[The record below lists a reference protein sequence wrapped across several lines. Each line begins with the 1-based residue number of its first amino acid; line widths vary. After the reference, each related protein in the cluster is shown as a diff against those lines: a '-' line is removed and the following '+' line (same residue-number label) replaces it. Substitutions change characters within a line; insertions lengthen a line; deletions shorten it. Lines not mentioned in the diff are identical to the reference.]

1 MAADVVREHRTAPPP
16 AEAAC
21 AAGAAAGGILIRS
34 LTKSFGGGPR
44 VLDGIDLTVE
54 RGQLICLVGP
64 SGSGK
69 STLLRCVNLLESPD
83 SGMVWVSGMLMG
95 RHFDGRTVRALRPSE
110 YRRQQS
116 RIGMIFQ
123 QFNLFPHL
131 TVRENIIEAPVSV
144 RGVPRADA
152 IARAD
157 ELVARVGLAGRER
170 AYPRELSGGQQQRIA
185 IARALAMDPDVLL
198 CDEPTSALDPEL
210 VGEVLNVLRDLAAS
224 GMTMVVVTH
233 EMAFA
238 REVADRVVFMAEGRI
253 VEEGTP
259 DEMFSR
265 PREERTRTFL
275 RRVL

>member
-1 MAADVVREHRTAPPP
+1 MAADVIRDDLTARPP
-16 AEAAC
+16 AEAAE

-83 SGMVWVSGMLMG
+83 SGMIWVSGMLMG
-95 RHFDGRTVRALRPSE
+95 RHFDGHRVRALRPAE

-131 TVRENIIEAPVSV
+131 TVLENIIEAPLSV
-144 RGVPRADA
+144 RGVPRAEA
-152 IARAD
+152 VARAE

-233 EMAFA
+233 EMSFA

-253 VEEGTP
+253 VEEGAP
-259 DEMFSR
+259 EQMFSH
-265 PREERTRTFL
+265 PREERTRNFL